1 MATTIV
7 FKLVLFLSSYRLRHY
22 FWYELVMKLPPLA
35 PPFAICFFARLPV
48 ATAFT
53 GTTASVST
61 TRTSVSSTLHALT
74 ERQQQFWEDVESGL
88 DDIEEFYK
96 SKKGLDID
104 RIRQF
109 GRR

>member
-1 MATTIV
+1 MMDAG
-7 FKLVLFLSSYRLRHY
+7 KNHRQQLPLLVVCCIAL
-22 FWYELVMKLPPLA
+22 LPA
-35 PPFAICFFARLPV
+35 AA
-48 ATAFT
+48 AFT
-53 GTTASVST
+53 TTTTTTTATVSKAS
-61 TRTSVSSTLHALT
+61 RSSPLQALT

-88 DDIEEFYK
+88 DGIEDFYK